1 MMAVLT
7 LLAVGICMPALAAIV
22 SVAALLY
29 PQFKRQIQTL
39 TEQNEAR
46 KTETANL
53 MAALSELRGSDDL
66 ESIKRRLTELELR
79 RNLR

>member
-22 SVAALLY
+22 SVAAVLIPAIKKQL
-29 PQFKRQIQTL
+29 QFLRD
-39 TEQNEAR
+39 ENEAR
-46 KTETANL
+46 KAETAKL
-53 MAALSELRGSDDL
+53 LAELNAIRSDDDL
-66 ESIKRRLTELELR
+66 ESIRRRLTELELR

>member
-22 SVAALLY
+22 SVAALLF
-29 PQFKRQIQTL
+29 PQAKRQIQTL
-39 TEQNEAR
+39 TQENETRKAEIAKLMALLAEAR
-46 KTETANL
+46 N
-53 MAALSELRGSDDL
+53 SDDL
-66 ESIKRRLTELELR
+66 ESIRRRLTELELR

>member
-22 SVAALLY
+22 SVAAVLIPALKK
-29 PQFKRQIQTL
+29 QLQTL
-39 TEQNEAR
+39 RDENEAR
-46 KTETANL
+46 KAETANL
-53 MAALSELRGSDDL
+53 MAQLQALRLDDDL

>member
-22 SVAALLY
+22 SVAAILIPALKK
-29 PQFKRQIQTL
+29 QLQTL
-39 TEQNEAR
+39 RDENEAR
-46 KTETANL
+46 KAETANL
-53 MAALSELRGSDDL
+53 MAQLQDLRLDDDL

>member
-22 SVAALLY
+22 SVAAILIPTL
-29 PQFKRQIQTL
+29 KRQLATL